1 MDLILEQLQYIQNRL
16 FSIDSKLEMLKRGQE
31 QVKYGLER
39 IENQLDQAEAGLD
52 NLEEQVDKGFR
63 ELKAEVLELARRQPN
78 PEVDQH
84 KLRKAIF

>member
-1 MDLILEQLQYIQNRL
+1 
-16 FSIDSKLEMLKRGQE
+16 
-31 QVKYGLER
+31 
-39 IENQLDQAEAGLD
+39 
-52 NLEEQVDKGFR
+52 VDKGFR